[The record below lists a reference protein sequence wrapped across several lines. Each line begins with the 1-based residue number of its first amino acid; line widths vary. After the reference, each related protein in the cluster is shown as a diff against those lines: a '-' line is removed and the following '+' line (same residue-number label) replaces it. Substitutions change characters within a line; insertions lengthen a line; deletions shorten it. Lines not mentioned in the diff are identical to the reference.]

1 METLGNDLVAKSGK
15 KWQTDYYCEKCDYK
29 CSKIYNWKK
38 HLLTAKHGQEM
49 VGNDLVAKSG
59 KKEQK
64 YMCEFCDKYFCTNA
78 GLWKHTKNCKQNINN
93 NDNISELNNDN
104 KDELIQYLISENK

>member
-49 VGNDLVAKSG
+49 VGNSKSIVNSSYSCLGLNQSKVCFNPSERVTAGEKLSFSLASEMSDTRWKTWSQFLRGAKVIG
-59 KKEQK
+59 
-64 YMCEFCDKYFCTNA
+64 A
-78 GLWKHTKNCKQNINN
+78 
-93 NDNISELNNDN
+93 
-104 KDELIQYLISENK
+104 